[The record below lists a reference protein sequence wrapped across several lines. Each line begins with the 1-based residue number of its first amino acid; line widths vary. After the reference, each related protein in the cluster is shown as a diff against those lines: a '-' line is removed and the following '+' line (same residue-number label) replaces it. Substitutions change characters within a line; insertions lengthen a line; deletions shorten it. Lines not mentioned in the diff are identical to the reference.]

1 MVIYAKKTKTWCD
14 NYIDNRFHNVLHYE
28 KLEHW
33 IYGVVLMKKLSIAT
47 GFFLGG
53 IYMLLVLNFIPFR
66 SCEYI
71 TFEGTLIYWIIL
83 AIFSIIFDLKYLNK
97 KVKK

>member
-1 MVIYAKKTKTWCD
+1 
-14 NYIDNRFHNVLHYE
+14 
-28 KLEHW
+28 
-33 IYGVVLMKKLSIAT
+33 MKKLSIAT

-53 IYMLLVLNFIPFR
+53 IYMLLVLNFIPF
-66 SCEYI
+66 SSGEYI